1 MVANQFC
8 KTGWLSV
15 DLERAAINQATSL
28 EGARPTLGGGIV
40 RLASLICLAHSNH
53 ITQTHKRSAK

>member
-15 DLERAAINQATSL
+15 DLERAAINQA
-28 EGARPTLGGGIV
+28 RPWRAPGL
-40 RLASLICLAHSNH
+40 R
-53 ITQTHKRSAK
+53 